1 MTHKEFL
8 LEEIRATYKIK
19 FPIEIELD
27 NLDKVSIEK
36 SAFGHVSVFNEHG
49 SVYGI
54 EELTDKEL
62 QNVSLLL
69 GNPLKYDY
77 VIVNSNNE
85 WLSFGRKE
93 TMEQMQIEFQKMKD
107 ETNEGENIELSL
119 IYTNHFIIE
128 DYVKP

>member
-8 LEEIRATYKIK
+8 LEEIRATDKAK

-27 NLDKVSIEK
+27 NLDMASIEK
-36 SAFGHVSVFNEHG
+36 SAFGQVSVFNEHG

-62 QNVSLLL
+62 QDVNLLL

-119 IYTNHFIIE
+119 IYTSHFKIE